1 METVWGFVDWQRV
14 LNPVKCKLAILNSV
28 CNPAH
33 NATKIRSETF
43 LLASN
48 KNSVNQP
55 SEKTEKYKHKHEAR
69 KANLDHPTIHG
80 QLRLHNHDE
89 LYF

>member
-55 SEKTEKYKHKHEAR
+55 SEE
-69 KANLDHPTIHG
+69 N
-80 QLRLHNHDE
+80 
-89 LYF
+89 

>member
-1 METVWGFVDWQRV
+1 METVWWIVDRQRV
-14 LNPVKCKLAILNSV
+14 MNPIKCKLAILNSV

-69 KANLDHPTIHG
+69 KANLDHPT
-80 QLRLHNHDE
+80 NHSWTVKIT
-89 LYF
+89 